1 MAKNTSASTSTPTPT
16 SQPANPSSTS
26 QPLSEKEQLRKLF
39 EQYNIKQQELD
50 HAKTLT
56 NKATEERS
64 EILQAMIDLRGA
76 GPYTVD
82 GQYYGKIVKRGSTL
96 FFRGKGEKETV
107 EL

>member
-1 MAKNTSASTSTPTPT
+1 MAKNTSTSTPTPT
-16 SQPANPSSTS
+16 SQPANPSSTSSS

-50 HAKTLT
+50 NAKTLT

-64 EILQAMIDLRGA
+64 GILQAMIDLRGA